1 MKFRNFEKLIGRM
14 YRDDYEKMEDEIFS
28 LKITKE
34 DTTKRLDQLRKYRKL
49 DTCVKGAQTIL
60 KFAEEYKLSGDF
72 DQIRNMARVS

>member
-14 YRDDYEKMEDEIFS
+14 YRDDYEKMEEEMFS
-28 LKITKE
+28 LEITKE